1 MKSLIFKKIK
11 YKQMNFKFYKQG
23 ITLMLIASF
32 IILSGCA
39 SIVSKSS
46 YPISINSTPSGA
58 KITVKDKKGI
68 DVYSGNTP
76 ANFKLEAGAGFFSK
90 ASYTVTFT
98 MDGYDTRTVPIDFKL
113 DGWYFGNIIFGG
125 LIGILIVDPATGAMW
140 KLDTEFVNETLSKS
154 SASIDEPSLKVF
166 GYNAIPSS
174 WKDKLV
180 RIN

>member
-1 MKSLIFKKIK
+1 MI
-11 YKQMNFKFYKQG
+11 FKFYKQG
-23 ITLMLIASF
+23 IVLMLIASL

-39 SIVSKSS
+39 SIVSMSS

-58 KITVKDKKGI
+58 KINVNNKKGMT
-68 DVYSGNTP
+68 VYSGNTP
-76 ANFKLEAGAGFFSK
+76 ANFKLKAGAGFFSK
-90 ASYTVTFT
+90 ASYTVSFN

-140 KLDTEFVNETLSKS
+140 KLDTEFVNETLSKDT
-154 SASIDEPSLKVF
+154 ANITANIDEPSLKVF
-166 GYNAIPSS
+166 GYNDIPSS
-174 WKDKLV
+174 WKEQIV

>member
-1 MKSLIFKKIK
+1 
-11 YKQMNFKFYKQG
+11 MNIKFYKQG

-32 IILSGCA
+32 TIFSGCA

-46 YPISINSTPSGA
+46 YPISISSTPSGA

-76 ANFKLEAGAGFFSK
+76 SNFKLKAGAGFFSK
-90 ASYTVTFT
+90 ASYSVTFE
-98 MDGYDTRTVPIDFKL
+98 MDGYDKRTVPIDFKL

-125 LIGILIVDPATGAMW
+125 FIGILIVDPATGAMW
-140 KLDTEFVNETLSKS
+140 KLDSEFISETLSKS
-154 SASIDEPSLKVF
+154 SASINDPTLKVY
-166 GYNAIPSS
+166 GYNEIPAS
-174 WKDKLV
+174 WKDKLL